1 MKKIIRVCV
10 VLLLMAGITACGFK
24 PLGTTS
30 VKEQP
35 EPRYFLTVAS
45 DEVYTIFVSS
55 AESSGGCCNAE
66 EEMFTMGD
74 EVWLEAIDGF
84 DDLRGVT
91 IKALG
96 EEDKLIWSI
105 EIPDTD
111 EYAGKTEIKD
121 GKWKI
126 AKR

>member
-1 MKKIIRVCV
+1 MKKVLRVLAI
-10 VLLLMAGITACGFK
+10 LLLAAGIAACGLK
-24 PLGTTS
+24 PS
-30 VKEQP
+30 AHASIKEQS

-55 AESSGGCCNAE
+55 NESSGGCCNTE
-66 EEMFTMGD
+66 NELFVRGE

-91 IKALG
+91 VKALG
-96 EEDKLIWSI
+96 EEDKIIWSI

-111 EYAGKTEIKD
+111 DYAGKTEIKD

-126 AKR
+126 SKH

>member
-1 MKKIIRVCV
+1 MKKLIRICV
-10 VLLLMAGITACGFK
+10 VLLLMAGITACGFN
-24 PLGTTS
+24 PLGATP
-30 VKEQP
+30 VKEQS
-35 EPRYFLTVAS
+35 EPKYFLTIAS

-55 AESSGGCCNAE
+55 DESSGGCCNVE
-66 EEMFTMGD
+66 NERFVVGD

-96 EEDKLIWSI
+96 EEDRLIWGI
-105 EIPDTD
+105 EIPETD
-111 EYAGKTEIKD
+111 EYAGKTEIED

-126 AKR
+126 TKR